1 MTNARAEPSGN
12 GGGGGFHTVQAER
25 DLESNWELDLGT
37 KLEDYLL
44 RICSGELPTEADG
57 IVSINFAEGELLLRL
72 FIFVF
77 LSFLV
82 FLYWIVL

>member
-12 GGGGGFHTVQAER
+12 GSGGGFHTVQAER

-44 RICSGELPTEADG
+44 RICPPKPTALSLL
-57 IVSINFAEGELLLRL
+57 ISLKVS
-72 FIFVF
+72 
-77 LSFLV
+77 
-82 FLYWIVL
+82 YC